1 MLDAYARG
9 FEAMGA
15 LARANHPALYER
27 GWHPTAVCG
36 AVGAAVAAGRLL
48 GLPGP
53 ALDGAARLAVL
64 SAAGLRAA
72 FGSDGKSLQV
82 GMAAAAGVRAARLA
96 AAGATAG
103 SRVVAGFES
112 AYGARWVGVDPG
124 GGSAIEENWVKAYPC
139 CLQTHSAIEA
149 AAAAGTEAAR
159 DGAIVVAV
167 HPISLYA
174 ASVHDPATGL
184 EAKFSIPY
192 LVAYA
197 LLHGPPTVTSFAGVD
212 ESARKL
218 AADRVSVRTDP
229 ALIESE
235 AVLEIDGR
243 EVARVESALGS
254 PARPM
259 DAAALAEKVRTLAGE
274 SLIGALDDRAAPARG
289 VLEAAGL

>member
-1 MLDAYARG
+1 M
-9 FEAMGA
+9 
-15 LARANHPALYER
+15 
-27 GWHPTAVCG
+27 
-36 AVGAAVAAGRLL
+36 GAAVAAGRLL

-112 AYGARWVGVDPG
+112 AYGARWAGVDSG
-124 GGSAIEENWVKAYPC
+124 GGSAIEENWVQAYPC

-149 AAAAGTEAAR
+149 AAAL
-159 DGAIVVAV
+159 DGAVPPGEIVVVV
-167 HPISLYA
+167 HPVSRLTA
-174 ASVHDPATGL
+174 FRDDVATGL